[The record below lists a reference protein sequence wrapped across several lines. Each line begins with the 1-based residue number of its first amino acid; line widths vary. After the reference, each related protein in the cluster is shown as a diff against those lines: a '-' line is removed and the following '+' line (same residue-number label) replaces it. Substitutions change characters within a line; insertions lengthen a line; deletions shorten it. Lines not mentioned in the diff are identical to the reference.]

1 MSSIVRKSLVAM
13 FIALV
18 SIIITQDEILRLG
31 MLQRLELASL
41 DYRFRYRGANTGV
54 GATSDVVIVEVS
66 EESFRSLPDQWPWPR
81 SYYARLAR
89 NLKAAGAAVIGLDII
104 LTGPDAYSP
113 ANDAELRNAIKE
125 TGLVVLAG
133 KLDAEH
139 PSYQVATGRQTFSNQ
154 FYPIDS
160 ALGLVNIRND
170 PDGVYRRYSPYW
182 ERVFTG
188 AEHNDTL
195 RMPSF
200 GFAVLNK
207 YFHIHPSV
215 TAENRQNTFEY
226 ALRSIPKYDASSFLT
241 NYQGPSGT
249 FRRVKFVD
257 VIDDAGFTT
266 KEEQESGQQINTF
279 SDPQYGYLHDGTFKD
294 KIVLVGSTN
303 PEDHDL
309 FPVSI
314 AAGTQKGDNLM
325 YGVEIHANVI
335 ETVLR
340 GDFLQRQSDLL
351 EVLIIVACVFIT
363 FFATSWLRSMRTRKH
378 AGLELLA
385 AAFTFLAI
393 VCAVMASLELFSSYN
408 YVMAMVSPVVAILG
422 GYIAST
428 AFDYVTE
435 RKQRLL
441 IKSMFSTYVNPT
453 VVDELIANP
462 SKLRLGGERKQ
473 LTVLF
478 SDIEGF
484 TTLSEGM
491 DPELLVSLLNEYL
504 SEMAGIVFRHN
515 GTLDKYEGDAVMA
528 FWGAPV
534 QDEQHALHACQC
546 ALEMQRT
553 LARIR
558 EDWKRDGKPQFFA
571 RIGVNSGEM
580 IVGNMGGEE
589 KFDFTVIGDA
599 VNLASR
605 LEGANR
611 YYKTEIIIGE
621 TTYEAVRDQV
631 LCREL
636 DLVTVRGRSVPLR
649 TYELL
654 HTDHNAEPETRQFV
668 TLYQEGLRLFRG
680 RQWGAAQQ
688 AFTEAR
694 KLRPGDFATNL
705 HLSRIEMLKD
715 LKLPE
720 DWKGIFEL
728 TTK

>member
-13 FIALV
+13 FVALV
-18 SIIITQDEILRLG
+18 TIIITQDDILRLG
-31 MLQRLELASL
+31 ILQRLELASL
-41 DYRFRYRGANTGV
+41 DYRFGYRGANTRI

-81 SYYARLAR
+81 SYYARLVR
-89 NLKAAGAAVIGLDII
+89 NLKAAGAAVVGLDII
-104 LTGPDAYSP
+104 LTGPDAYAP
-113 ANDAELRNAIKE
+113 ANDQELRDAIRE
-125 TGLVVLAG
+125 TGIVVLAG

-139 PSYQVATGRQTFSNQ
+139 TAYQIAAARQTFSNQ
-154 FYPIDS
+154 FYPVDS

-182 ERVFTG
+182 ERVFPG
-188 AEHNDTL
+188 AEVSDTL
-195 RMPSF
+195 RVPTF

-207 YFHIHPSV
+207 YFHIHPAV
-215 TAENRQNTFEY
+215 TAQNLPATFDY

-257 VIDDAGFTT
+257 VIDDAGFMT
-266 KEEQESGQQINTF
+266 KEERESGQQINTF
-279 SDPQYGYLHDGTFKD
+279 SDAQFGYLHDGTFKD

-340 GDFLQRQSDLL
+340 SDFLTRQSGLA
-351 EVLIIVACVFIT
+351 EILIIVASVFIT
-363 FFATSWLRSMRTRKH
+363 FFVTSWMRSLRIRRH

-385 AAFTFLAI
+385 AGFTFFALGS
-393 VCAVMASLELFSSYN
+393 VTVASLELFSSYK
-408 YVMAMVSPVVAILG
+408 YVTAMVSPIVAILG
-422 GYIAST
+422 GYFAST

-435 RKQRLL
+435 RKQRMM
-441 IKSMFSTYVNPT
+441 IKNMFSTYVNPA
-453 VVDELIANP
+453 VVEELIANP

-491 DPELLVSLLNEYL
+491 DPEMLVSLLNEYL
-504 SEMAGIVFRHN
+504 SAMAGIVFKHN
-515 GTLDKYEGDAVMA
+515 GTLDKFEGDAVMA

-534 QDEQHALHACQC
+534 HDEQHALHACRC
-546 ALEMQRT
+546 ALAMQQT
-553 LARIR
+553 LAEIR
-558 EDWKRDGKPQFFA
+558 DAWKRDGKPQFLA

-580 IVGNMGGEE
+580 VVGNMGGEE

-621 TTYEAVRDQV
+621 STYEAVKDQM

-649 TYELL
+649 TYELV
-654 HTDHNAEPETRQFV
+654 HADHNVDHDTRQFV
-668 TLYQEGLRLFRG
+668 TLYQEGLRLFRA
-680 RQWGAAQQ
+680 RQWSAAQQ

-694 KLRPGDFATNL
+694 KIRTGDFATNL
-705 HLSRIEMLKD
+705 YLLRIDAMRD
-715 LKLPE
+715 VKLPD
-720 DWKGIFEL
+720 DWKGVFEL
-728 TTK
+728 TIK

>member
-1 MSSIVRKSLVAM
+1 MSRFVRKAIVAM
-13 FIALV
+13 CVALGT
-18 SIIITQDEILRLG
+18 IIITQDDILRLG
-31 MLQRLELASL
+31 ILQRLELASL
-41 DYRFRYRGANTGV
+41 DYRFRYRGAHTEV
-54 GATSDVVIVEVS
+54 GTTSDIVIVEVS
-66 EESFRSLPDQWPWPR
+66 EESLRSLPDQWPWPR

-89 NLKAAGAAVIGLDII
+89 NLKAAGAAVVGLDII
-104 LTGPDAYSP
+104 LTGPDAYSS
-113 ANDAELRNAIKE
+113 ANDDELRNAIKE
-125 TGLVVLAG
+125 TGIVVLAG

-139 PSYQVATGRQTFSNQ
+139 SAYQVASERQTFSNQ
-154 FYPIDS
+154 FYPIDR

-182 ERVFTG
+182 EQVFTG
-188 AEHNDTL
+188 ADRNDTL
-195 RMPSF
+195 RMPTF

-207 YFHIHPSV
+207 YFHLPPGT
-215 TAENRQNTFEY
+215 TAENRQTTFEY

-257 VIDDAGFTT
+257 VIDDASFTT
-266 KEEQESGQQINTF
+266 REEEESGQQINTF
-279 SDPQYGYLHDGTFKD
+279 SDQQFGYLYDGTFKD

-314 AAGTQKGDNLM
+314 AAGIHKGDNLM

-340 GDFLQRQSDLL
+340 GNFLTRQSGLL
-351 EVLIIVACVFIT
+351 EILTIVLCVFIT
-363 FFATSWLRSMRTRKH
+363 FFATSWLRSMRTGRH
-378 AGLELLA
+378 AGLELLSAGFAVLAIIGALA
-385 AAFTFLAI
+385 AA
-393 VCAVMASLELFSSYN
+393 LELFASYN
-408 YVMAMVSPVVAILG
+408 YVTATVSPVVAILS
-422 GYIAST
+422 GYFAST
-428 AFDYVTE
+428 AFDFVTE
-435 RKQRLL
+435 RKQRML
-441 IKSMFSTYVNPT
+441 IKSMFSTYVNP
-453 VVDELIANP
+453 VVVEELIANP

-484 TTLSEGM
+484 TTLSERM

-504 SEMAGIVFRHN
+504 SAMAGIVFKHN

-534 QDEQHALHACQC
+534 QDEQHALHACEC
-546 ALEMQRT
+546 ALEMQNT

-558 EDWKRDGKPQFFA
+558 AEWQRDGKPQFFA
-571 RIGVNSGEM
+571 RIGVNTGEM

-599 VNLASR
+599 VNIASR

-621 TTYEAVRDQV
+621 TTYEAVKDRL

-654 HTDHNAEPETRQFV
+654 GADHHGDHDTRQFV
-668 TLYQEGLRLFRG
+668 TLYQEGLRLFRS
-680 RQWGAAQQ
+680 RHWSAAQQ
-688 AFTEAR
+688 AFSEAR
-694 KLRPGDFATNL
+694 KLRPADCATNL
-705 HLSRIEMLKD
+705 HLSRIEILKD

-720 DWKGIFEL
+720 DWKGVFEL